1 MCAKVW
7 LIKLAWKAPFP
18 HFTFT
23 WYFTWRVTRTTENLT
38 NEPMSKQNLPSP
50 PPPPKKQ
57 KPLINVPHADITGRS
72 LFPYS
77 MAASWASVSEAVR
90 ELWTIISPTIMCIQ
104 ISLESLQKSRFWSSG
119 GGAQDSACL
128 PGSRQARAVAW
139 KPTSEKRGHS
149 LREASAH
156 NTCQPR
162 VAPRPS
168 VWAALQ
174 AESILFS
181 SSKCKYEGS
190 GLERRTDKFSWNQG
204 GIHPKRLPTRNL
216 LTASPHWLLTSNLK
230 F

>member
-7 LIKLAWKAPFP
+7 LIKLARKAPFP

-38 NEPMSKQNLPSP
+38 NEPTSKQNLPSP
-50 PPPPKKQ
+50 PPPPPKQ
-57 KPLINVPHADITGRS
+57 KPLINVPHADITGGS

-90 ELWTIISPTIMCIQ
+90 ELWTIISPTLMCIQ

-119 GGAQDSACL
+119 GGAQDSASL
-128 PGSRQARAVAW
+128 SGSRQARAVAW
-139 KPTSEKRGHS
+139 RPTSEKRGHS

-162 VAPRPS
+162 VSPRPS
-168 VWAALQ
+168 AWAALR

-181 SSKCKYEGS
+181 SSKRKYEGS
-190 GLERRTDKFSWNQG
+190 GLERRTDNFHETKGASTQKDYPQETSSLQVLTGFSQA
-204 GIHPKRLPTRNL
+204 I
-216 LTASPHWLLTSNLK
+216 
-230 F
+230 